1 MSCLLELFEMRNE
14 EKKNNEI
21 VMDMNF
27 LQYICTNMYILV
39 YKENKE
45 KKIAMHTILK
55 ENKQEK
61 NKCVRKQRLV

>member
-1 MSCLLELFEMRNE
+1 MR
-14 EKKNNEI
+14 KKQRNCDGHEFSAI
-21 VMDMNF
+21 
-27 LQYICTNMYILV
+27 YMYKHIQR
-39 YKENKE
+39 KIK